1 MRNNYYQI
9 KSDLIKINGC
19 ESVLKTPTVCR
30 DMAGNSSD
38 DLNLKSFM
46 KKLVDALEQ
55 KDLSIADVFSQMD
68 TDDDGQINGPELYK
82 GLNKIAGEIL
92 SPGQISEI
100 IKAFDTDDD
109 NRIDLYEFRSAI
121 ESHKSD

>member
-1 MRNNYYQI
+1 VLNAY
-9 KSDLIKINGC
+9 

-38 DLNLKSFM
+38 DLNLKTFM
-46 KKLVDALEQ
+46 KNLVAALEE
-55 KDLSIADVFSQMD
+55 KDLSIEDVFSQMD

-82 GLNKIAGEIL
+82 GLSKIAGEIL

-100 IKAFDTDDD
+100 INAFDTDGD
-109 NRIDLYEFRSAI
+109 NRIDLSELRSAI